1 MDANSKLGPNIVK
14 GDPHAQSNNGKILA
28 GILERND
35 LTVINSLE
43 KCKGKI
49 TRQRL
54 TKNKKKESIIDF
66 VIVCEEM

>member
-54 TKNKKKESIIDF
+54 TKKQ
-66 VIVCEEM
+66 EERKYYRFCDCV

>member
-54 TKNKKKESIIDF
+54 TKKTRRKK
-66 VIVCEEM
+66 VL